1 MGLLGWLRGP
11 WRIAVAE
18 GSMRPGIESGDWLL
32 TDPTVRRWPRRG
44 SVVVVREPETEVLAL
59 KRIVAGPGDA
69 VRNVTVTDPGNGE
82 QVDVTIRLGVDE
94 AWLLGDARDAS
105 VDSRTYGPV
114 PVERLVARAWFRYGP
129 LGRFGRLRPI
139 GPD

>member
-1 MGLLGWLRGP
+1 MTMAEADDDPPSRASNDDAFGVSESGNRFEIAGILGRLRGP

-18 GSMRPGIESGDWLL
+18 RSMRPGIESGDWLL

-69 VRNVTVTDPGNGE
+69 VRNVTVT
-82 QVDVTIRLGVDE
+82 
-94 AWLLGDARDAS
+94 
-105 VDSRTYGPV
+105 
-114 PVERLVARAWFRYGP
+114 
-129 LGRFGRLRPI
+129 
-139 GPD
+139 